1 MSSHIS
7 TSQYQTYMFEIS
19 AIHFTSIIFELNFVM
34 MNISILNLIAV
45 LAAYHTRLSDGFVLS
60 LTFGLKYFF
69 ILIIPGIIFGSSVIF
84 ENLQLFPYL
93 LAIFILDE

>member
-1 MSSHIS
+1 
-7 TSQYQTYMFEIS
+7 
-19 AIHFTSIIFELNFVM
+19 M

-45 LAAYHTRLSDGFVLS
+45 LAVYHTRLSDGFVLS
-60 LTFGLKYFF
+60 SAFGLKCFF

-84 ENLQLFPYL
+84 ENLQLFPYS